1 MFWTNRKDRSGCP
14 LYLKIHLVKS
24 EKGIN
29 PSKVTI
35 PPRDESL
42 TYDYTID
49 WQQEHWSNFS
59 KLCYFHSILQ
69 EDKTFQFWTQ
79 VKKLLK
85 DIKLHSIWVSVSFS
99 FHFTSSEFHSECKGG
114 IAEAASFLSKVQ
126 VITVFLVRFGGFIY
140 LWFDFITRILNG
152 LITSNQLIYETVFG
166 SLTVDFFYDLSLFL
180 SVMQCFCI
188 YTSLSAEYI
197 VSSMKISPYFSI
209 SLWER
214 QPYLLRCFFMV
225 NLSPPE
231 YRNLAPSLRNGV
243 PCQWKPSYKKAK
255 L

>member
-29 PSKVTI
+29 PSKVKI
-35 PPRDESL
+35 PPRDESH

-99 FHFTSSEFHSECKGG
+99 FHFSSSEFHSECKGG
-114 IAEAASFLSKVQ
+114 IAEATSFLSKVQ

-166 SLTVDFFYDLSLFL
+166 SLTVDFFYDLSL
-180 SVMQCFCI
+180 CF
-188 YTSLSAEYI
+188 Y
-197 VSSMKISPYFSI
+197 
-209 SLWER
+209 
-214 QPYLLRCFFMV
+214 Q
-225 NLSPPE
+225 
-231 YRNLAPSLRNGV
+231 
-243 PCQWKPSYKKAK
+243 
-255 L
+255 

>member
-14 LYLKIHLVKS
+14 LYLKIHLVES

-29 PSKVTI
+29 PSKVKI
-35 PPRDESL
+35 PPRDESR

-59 KLCYFHSILQ
+59 KLCYFHSMLQ

-85 DIKLHSIWVSVSFS
+85 DIKLHSIWVWGSFS

-114 IAEAASFLSKVQ
+114 IAEATSFLSKVQ

-152 LITSNQLIYETVFG
+152 LITINQLIYETLFG
-166 SLTVDFFYDLSLFL
+166 SLTVDFFYDLSL
-180 SVMQCFCI
+180 
-188 YTSLSAEYI
+188 SLS
-197 VSSMKISPYFSI
+197 ISNAMLLHIHVTLRRIYSQQHENFS
-209 SLWER
+209 L
-214 QPYLLRCFFMV
+214 FFNFFV
-225 NLSPPE
+225 GE
-231 YRNLAPSLRNGV
+231 ATV
-243 PCQWKPSYKKAK
+243 PFEVFFYG
-255 L
+255 